1 MIEWLKENFNAK
13 LRMKNWAFWAPLIV
27 GAVSLCM
34 GFLQMQPQDFDAWPK
49 VGQAVLAIISNPYF
63 VVSLLAYLVAAFTD
77 TSTPGLTD
85 SRVTV
90 KKDKLTD
97 TAADVIT
104 KLQHKEEN
112 EKALDASVKNNGGTK

>member
-1 MIEWLKENFNAK
+1 MNWLKENFNLK
-13 LRMKNWAFWAPLIV
+13 LRAKNWAFWAPLIV
-27 GAVSLCM
+27 GVGSLCM
-34 GFLQMQPQDFDAWPK
+34 GFLQMQPQDFDTWPK

-104 KLQHKEEN
+104 KLQQKEEN
-112 EKALDASVKNNGGTK
+112 EKALDASAENGGSK

>member
-1 MIEWLKENFNAK
+1 MIEWLKESFNAK

-34 GFLQMQPQDFDAWPK
+34 GFLQMQPQDFDTWPK

-77 TSTPGLTD
+77 TSTPGLKD
-85 SRVTV
+85 SWVTI

-104 KLQHKEEN
+104 KLQQKEEN
-112 EKALDASVKNNGGTK
+112 EKALDASVENGGAK